1 MSLHCEQCANCFI
14 SHRAALLKAEVALCE
29 WSFQLKGCPH
39 LQKGQLG
46 HGDLLQRNV
55 PTVVEG
61 LSKHEVIG
69 GMPNFPALK
78 DNCEAAFLAVGF
90 RSCLPA
96 SN

>member
-1 MSLHCEQCANCFI
+1 M
-14 SHRAALLKAEVALCE
+14 
-29 WSFQLKGCPH
+29 
-39 LQKGQLG
+39 QKGQLG

-78 DNCEAAFLAVGF
+78 EIVKLPFLLWGSEV
-90 RSCLPA
+90 A
-96 SN
+96 SQLAID

>member
-14 SHRAALLKAEVALCE
+14 IHHAALLKAKVASLGIE
-29 WSFQLKGCPH
+29 LSELSTERCPH

-55 PTVVEG
+55 PTIVEK

-69 GMPNFPALK
+69 GMPKFPA
-78 DNCEAAFLAVGF
+78 
-90 RSCLPA
+90 PQ
-96 SN
+96 